1 MAEIVTGR
9 PQLAGHT
16 ALLVVSHL
24 SELARRAL
32 ARSRFRKGDGDKQVN
47 KFGGEAVPEEAID
60 ELVEIGTIDTADPQD
75 EEALSARE
83 AETYDFIEL
92 CVAAGL
98 RIGTTLE
105 YNVKQLTPKLFIG
118 SGQFETIKEAAELEA
133 PELIATSAPL
143 SPVHQRNWEADLKL
157 PVLSR
162 YDIIFSIFEQN
173 AHTAEGKMQVEL
185 ARLKYELPRIVRSY
199 EQLDPLAGGIGSLG
213 PGEQLTERIKRR
225 HRRRIFEI
233 EQRLEKLREE
243 RTLRRLKR
251 SRAGV
256 FITSIVGY
264 TNVGKSTLLNR
275 LTGSGVIVADQ
286 YFATLDPTA
295 RALYLP
301 DGQRMLLTDT
311 VGFIDDLPR
320 ELLTSFRATLD
331 EMQGSHLLLHLADAS
346 HPRVEAQIAAVHKI
360 VAEIGLGEVPGLLV
374 FNKCDRVDERT
385 RAQLASRHPDALFVS
400 AMDGEGVFELLEE
413 LARLREML
421 DPGPPV
427 PKEKEVPWWDQ

>member
-1 MAEIVTGR
+1 M
-9 PQLAGHT
+9 
-16 ALLVVSHL
+16 LVVAHL
-24 SELARRAL
+24 GEAARRAL
-32 ARSRFRKGDGDKQVN
+32 ARSRVRKSDNPRTATDGAPAPQ
-47 KFGGEAVPEEAID
+47 AAPEPEP
-60 ELVEIGTIDTADPQD
+60 EFVEHGALLDTAEPLG

-98 RIGTTLE
+98 KIGTTMEL
-105 YNVKQLTPKLFIG
+105 NVKQLTPKLFIG
-118 SGQFETIKEAAELEA
+118 SGQFKGIKETAEMDA

-143 SPVHQRNWEADLKL
+143 SPVHQRNWEAELKL

-173 AHTAEGKMQVEL
+173 AHTAEGKLQVEL

-233 EQRLEKLREE
+233 EQRLEKLRDE
-243 RTLRRLKR
+243 RSLRRSKR

-360 VAEIGLGEVPGLLV
+360 VAEIGLGSVPGLLV
-374 FNKCDRVDERT
+374 FNKADRVDERT
-385 RAQLASRHPDALFVS
+385 RVQLAARHPDALFVS
-400 AMDGEGVFELLEE
+400 AIEGSGINELLEE

-421 DPGPPV
+421 DPGPPQ
-427 PKEKEVPWWDQ
+427 PKEPEVPWWDQ